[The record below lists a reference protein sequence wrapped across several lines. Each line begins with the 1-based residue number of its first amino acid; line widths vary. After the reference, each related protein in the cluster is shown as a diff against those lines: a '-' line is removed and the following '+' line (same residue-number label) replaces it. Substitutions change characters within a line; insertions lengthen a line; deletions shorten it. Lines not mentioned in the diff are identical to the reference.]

1 MSIVD
6 GLVGAGVERDLGGG
20 YATPVNSFPEKNFKF
35 YAWSGDLVDVEDVL
49 GSSEYAVSES
59 WGW

>member
-49 GSSEYAVSES
+49 LVVVNTLSES